1 MDLERHSRS
10 VENLILC
17 DKLILQ
23 VYLLHPVFLNDVLS
37 DVVGKT
43 IYLGLLHVYF
53 LRQKIGDAFYKPPGI
68 TICCTA
74 F

>member
-1 MDLERHSRS
+1 MDLEWHSRS
-10 VENLILC
+10 VENIILC

-43 IYLGLLHVYF
+43 ILFRLTTCVFSKAENWGRF
-53 LRQKIGDAFYKPPGI
+53 L
-68 TICCTA
+68 
-74 F
+74 